1 MAVQW
6 PTLTINGNYNRKGLS
21 PTSGDGLE
29 TAVRQWPTPDASVSR
44 GNNQSDSP
52 GATVRHCLARAAELY
67 GPQDPPPTGV
77 GSTQSSGRR
86 RLNPKFAE
94 WLMGFPSEHTAAN
107 AKPDYERWETQCH
120 HLLPQWLG
128 GFSCDEP

>member
-6 PTLTINGNYNRKGLS
+6 STLK
-21 PTSGDGLE
+21 
-29 TAVRQWPTPDASVSR
+29 ASVDKMGQPRPNAR
-44 GNNQSDSP
+44 GDIQ
-52 GATVRHCLARAAELY
+52 AEALAWHPPELY
-67 GPQDPPPTGV
+67 GPQDPPPTGA
-77 GSTQSSGRR
+77 GLTQSSGRR

-107 AKPDYERWETQCH
+107 AKPDYEHWETQCH

-128 GFSCDEP
+128 GSSCDEP